1 MASDS
6 IFHWARIQTDGRNFQ
21 ELATALTETTV
32 PALQAAG
39 GRPWVTANGL
49 FGLWTNELILVSTG
63 PKDTAASSAVAAN
76 LPPGANIVQQYEFVA
91 TARPATDDP
100 PTLPGLYVHRL
111 FEVHAADVERFVE
124 LSQEAW
130 RTFERARD
138 YQAEPQGLFRQR
150 EHPAEGGLMLLVTWY
165 DRLESWERSRTPAPE
180 AEANFRA
187 RAALTRKSMAFAT
200 RLVGSPGAP
209 RGMGPG

>member
-6 IFHWARIQTDGRNFQ
+6 VFHWARIQTEGRSFQ
-21 ELATALTETTV
+21 ALAAGLAETTIPTV
-32 PALQAAG
+32 QTTG
-39 GRPWVTANGL
+39 GEPWMTANGL
-49 FGLWTNELILVSTG
+49 FGLWTNELILMTAWPQVSG
-63 PKDTAASSAVAAN
+63 AMAIVGSN
-76 LPPGANIVQQYEFVA
+76 LPEGASIAQQYEFIA
-91 TARPATDDP
+91 TARPATDVP
-100 PTLPGLYVHRL
+100 PSRSGVYVHRL
-111 FEVHAADVERFVE
+111 FEVQAGDVERFVA
-124 LSQEAW
+124 LSEEAW
-130 RTFERARD
+130 TTFEEAGD

-150 EHPAEGGLMLLVTWY
+150 DYPAEGGLMLLVTWY